1 MGNNSYN
8 KYLLQHIAEKNKIGI
23 CINIYRKKSESDW
36 TLSKEKFFEIK
47 KSLGDRRNRLTIWGP

>member
-47 KSLGDRRNRLTIWGP
+47 NKPGRQKK